1 VVLSDGAA
9 VLNAADPRVAG
20 LARLCD
26 GSVILYAL
34 DGRTPGIDAQRAAGG
49 RTVFLRDGACVLA
62 EGGSETLLP
71 HLQPL
76 AASAPAPE
84 ALLAAV
90 AAAWA
95 MGIDPELI
103 AAGVQT
109 FGPATV
115 RSTVQR
121 APIEDRKND

>member
-1 VVLSDGAA
+1 
-9 VLNAADPRVAG
+9 
-20 LARLCD
+20 
-26 GSVILYAL
+26 
-34 DGRTPGIDAQRAAGG
+34 
-49 RTVFLRDGACVLA
+49 
-62 EGGSETLLP
+62 P

-76 AASAPAPE
+76 AAAAPAPE

-109 FGPATV
+109 FAPAAV
-115 RSTVQR
+115 RSAVPR
-121 APIEDRKND
+121 APIDDRKND